1 VPSSFVPGELH
12 NPAAMKLIVHVDGGA
27 RGNPGPAAGACVLST
42 PSGEVV
48 DEQAQLLGRVTNN
61 VAEYRALLLGLA
73 RASELGA
80 TEVEVI
86 GDSELIAKQVK
97 GLYKVKHPSM
107 RPLYLE
113 AMDAFRGFEKWSI
126 RTVPRAQNADADA
139 LVNAALDQA
148 DAASR

>member
-1 VPSSFVPGELH
+1 
-12 NPAAMKLIVHVDGGA
+12 MKLIAHVDGGA
-27 RGNPGPAAGACVLST
+27 RGNPGPAAAACVLST
-42 PSGEVV
+42 PTGEVV
-48 DEQAQLLGRVTNN
+48 DEQAQLLGKVTNN
-61 VAEYRALLLGLA
+61 VAEYRALLLALA

-80 TEVEVI
+80 TEIDVI

-113 AMDAFRGFEKWSI
+113 AMEALRGFEKWSI

-148 DAASR
+148 AAASR